1 MRAMWVT
8 VLATVGLL
16 VVALTGESRAAEPS
30 TPYPSSAR
38 RGNPALPR
46 VFKVPLRNGYVML
59 VFPEQHWQ
67 LVSVLFY
74 RHRRGRFRVS
84 KGVEYRIGSES
95 GVGNPDAWPD
105 LSAKVE
111 GGEVSAHFGPLGS
124 VDMHFVPTGGVRW
137 DRPYCGGK
145 AVRFARGHYEGSIRF
160 AGGDGHP
167 SMEASVGQVAPAW
180 ELEERCTGGIAE
192 GPSTLPGAQLLAN
205 SVYSATPYLTAF
217 KNGPKEHSRIWVFLN
232 EDKRS
237 VSVSR
242 FAAVLAPPSAFQYNR
257 SLTKATVEPPAPF
270 SGVGVYNEDRDR
282 RQRWSGNLAVDLPG
296 RENVS
301 LTRSPLL
308 AGISPARWVP
318 PRREKRG

>member
-1 MRAMWVT
+1 MFGMSVTSVRWKWVR
-8 VLATVGLL
+8 VFAVAGLL
-16 VVALTGESRAAEPS
+16 VAVWAGKSFATAPPRADRPS
-30 TPYPSSAR
+30 TRAGRPV
-38 RGNPALPR
+38 LPR

-111 GGEVSAHFGPLGS
+111 GGEVRAHFGPLGS

-167 SMEASVGQVAPAW
+167 SMEA
-180 ELEERCTGGIAE
+180 
-192 GPSTLPGAQLLAN
+192 
-205 SVYSATPYLTAF
+205 
-217 KNGPKEHSRIWVFLN
+217 
-232 EDKRS
+232 
-237 VSVSR
+237 
-242 FAAVLAPPSAFQYNR
+242 
-257 SLTKATVEPPAPF
+257 
-270 SGVGVYNEDRDR
+270 
-282 RQRWSGNLAVDLPG
+282 
-296 RENVS
+296 
-301 LTRSPLL
+301 
-308 AGISPARWVP
+308 
-318 PRREKRG
+318 